1 MKENKSFFTN
11 NNRLNKGYFKIANP
25 RESDYRYYR
34 KKFEHVLPPIE
45 LLEEYETLYP
55 GTTAKLLAMSEKEQ
69 IHRHKLEI
77 KNIESYELLVKKG
90 RISSI
95 LFIITLAI
103 ITALLTQLDY
113 FVASIFASS
122 TIFTVVIS
130 ILLGTFNNFKSKKDY
145 SHK

>member
-1 MKENKSFFTN
+1 MKENKSFFAN
-11 NNRLNKGYFKIANP
+11 NNRLNKGYFKMTPP
-25 RESDYRYYR
+25 RDSDYKYYR

-55 GTTAKLLAMSEKEQ
+55 GTIAKLIAMSEKEQ

-77 KNIESYELLVKKG
+77 KNIESYELLVTKG
-90 RISSI
+90 RVSSI

-103 ITALLTQLDY
+103 ITACLTQLDY
-113 FVASIFASS
+113 IVASIFAAS
-122 TIFTVVIS
+122 TILTVVIS
-130 ILLGTFNNFKSKKDY
+130 ILLGTFNTLKSKKDY